1 MCRWNTDIGQGL
13 PGQRGNVRQR
23 AVVVETP
30 AVIRALDLPLAH
42 FACRQRRIAVR
53 AAVLQRAVLAVAG
66 GKHHI
71 GLAKQGNALR
81 AAAHI
86 ALTRGDIP
94 VIVQK
99 VGHGGFVFR
108 QHIVLC

>member
-1 MCRWNTDIGQGL
+1 MDIGQGL
-13 PGQRGNVRQR
+13 PSQRGNVGQS
-23 AVVVETP
+23 AVVIKSP
-30 AVIRALDLPLAH
+30 AVVRALDLSLAH
-42 FACRQRRIAVR
+42 FACRQRRVAVW

-86 ALTRGDIP
+86 TLTRGDIP

-99 VGHGGFVFR
+99 VGHGGFGFR